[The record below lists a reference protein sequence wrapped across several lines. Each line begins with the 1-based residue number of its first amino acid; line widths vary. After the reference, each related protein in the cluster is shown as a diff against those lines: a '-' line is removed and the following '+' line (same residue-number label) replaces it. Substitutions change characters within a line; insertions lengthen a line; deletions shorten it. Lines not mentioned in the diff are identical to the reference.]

1 MENVFPQVVFA
12 PFGIP
17 IRDTVISTWVMIAL
31 VVGAVILAR
40 QRWPTVLEMLVGF
53 LNDIIS
59 DVMGQSAEPFL
70 PFLGTLIIFIAGANV
85 LGVLPAIPVPDELQG
100 VLPWLPLERD
110 KMLPIVT
117 PTRDINTPLALAITV
132 FFAVHYFG
140 VRGKGALGYLK
151 SLASPIFILPLEII
165 GQLSRT
171 LSLTLRLFGNV
182 ISTEMIV
189 AVIFMLIPPLVPLPL
204 IGFSMFTGVLQ
215 AYIFTSLAAVYI
227 GAALEEAE

>member
-1 MENVFPQVVFA
+1 MENFFPQVVFA

-31 VVGAVILAR
+31 VVGGVILAR
-40 QRWPTVLEMLVGF
+40 QRWPMVLEMLVGF

-70 PFLGTLIIFIAGANV
+70 PFLGALIIFIALANTV
-85 LGVLPAIPVPDELQG
+85 GVVPIL
-100 VLPWLPLERD
+100 
-110 KMLPIVT
+110 VT
-117 PTRDINTPLALAITV
+117 PTRDINTPLALAIAV

-151 SLASPIFILPLEII
+151 SLSSPIFMLPLEIV

-189 AVIFMLIPPLVPLPL
+189 AVIFMLRPELAPLPF
-204 IGFSMFTGVLQ
+204 IGFSLFTGVLQ
-215 AYIFTSLAAVYI
+215 AYIFTSLAAAYI
-227 GAALEEAE
+227 GAALEESE